1 MPKSKSIFAPTARS
15 PFDTDPTHA
24 SQLPRNVVSPGVAE
38 PLPAADAIAIHE
50 LINRIYLA
58 EDSRDAK
65 ALEEAVTEDFIQDHS
80 IAGGVVGAKAFA
92 SWVLDAPYF
101 FNGRRHMAG
110 NIITSS
116 AGTNE
121 AFAVHYIFV
130 WELFSDA
137 AQASDLPR
145 FLGHG
150 IVRDRLVKDGVR
162 WRVAHRI
169 YDQFGV
175 LPAVFTDA
183 DLRKRGSQLLIP
195 SEHDSLD

>member
-1 MPKSKSIFAPTARS
+1 MRRLLFAPTARS
-15 PFDTDPTHA
+15 PFDTDSTHA
-24 SQLPRNVVSPGVAE
+24 SQLPLNIVKPGIAE
-38 PLPAADAIAIHE
+38 PLPAADTIAIHE
-50 LINRIYLA
+50 LVNRIYLA
-58 EDSRDAK
+58 EDSRDGQ

-80 IAGGVVGAKAFA
+80 VAGRVVGGKAFA
-92 SWVLDAPYF
+92 RWVLDAPYF

-116 AGTNE
+116 AGKNE
-121 AFAVHYIFV
+121 AFAVHYIFE

-150 IVRDRLVKDGVR
+150 IVRDRLVRDSGR

-169 YDQFGV
+169 YDQFG
-175 LPAVFTDA
+175 LSPAVFADA

-195 SEHDSLD
+195 DEHDSLG